1 MTPETRAELRAK
13 AVAVDAAGAAV
24 EAAGGWCAPRGN
36 DAAEDARQAWGEASA
51 TLKEALTP
59 GVVKA
64 LLDASEPV
72 AGGEFEARLR
82 SAYGEPWS
90 LAIRSYDHEEVIA
103 SGNSVIGGVRG
114 GLRIPHATALRKRIV
129 ACVNACA
136 GIADPA
142 YFIATLSAAHARL
155 QAERDAAV
163 AEAGRLREALQFYAA
178 PTAYMSELR
187 FLACGCRDA
196 RAWSKTPVL
205 VDDGNRARAAL
216 AGRAP

>member
-1 MTPETRAELRAK
+1 MPPETRAELRAK

-72 AGGEFEARLR
+72 AGGEFEAKLR

-155 QAERDAAV
+155 QAERDV
-163 AEAGRLREALQFYAA
+163 LTDTLRLILPLAKGYAA
-178 PTAYMSELR
+178 AHAVGSNAEYVA
-187 FLACGCRDA
+187 LAE
-196 RAWSKTPVL
+196 
-205 VDDGNRARAAL
+205 AAL